1 MSDDHRPCQMRP
13 PVVCGNNTRCCEV
26 VDNSTVSNCQN
37 TTNEEGQSLPCPEP
51 LVCVCEE
58 GYMFNS
64 SVPDPQNCVPVRP
77 PVVCGNNT
85 RCCEIVDNSTVSN
98 CQNTTNEEG
107 QSLPCPE
114 PLVCVCEEGYMFNS
128 SVPDPQNCVPEM
140 PTCPESITQCPELT
154 RRCPD
159 VQQVMCDGTTYTFN
173 DSYQYVANNL
183 APLRY
188 SICYSGSN
196 NIIISTCNA
205 ADYDTKLALFSC
217 DAMSNIESGGSQ
229 TCNIRQGNSAYSN
242 DDFDGCSGFTSLLQ
256 IPQGDLSNG
265 TYAIGVYGFGIG
277 GTFKVSI
284 SC

>member
-1 MSDDHRPCQMRP
+1 MFNSSDPDPQNCIPVRP

-64 SVPDPQNCVPVRP
+64 SDPDPQNCVPVRP

-114 PLVCVCEEGYMFNS
+114 PLVCVCDEGYMFNSSDPDPQNCVPVRPPVVCGNNTRCCEVVDNTTVSNCQNTTNEEGQSLPCLEPRVCVCEKGYMFNS
-128 SVPDPQNCVPEM
+128 SVPDPQNCVPGE
-140 PTCPESITQCPELT
+140 
-154 RRCPD
+154 
-159 VQQVMCDGTTYTFN
+159 N
-173 DSYQYVANNL
+173 
-183 APLRY
+183 
-188 SICYSGSN
+188 
-196 NIIISTCNA
+196 
-205 ADYDTKLALFSC
+205 
-217 DAMSNIESGGSQ
+217 
-229 TCNIRQGNSAYSN
+229 RQ
-242 DDFDGCSGFTSLLQ
+242 L
-256 IPQGDLSNG
+256 
-265 TYAIGVYGFGIG
+265 
-277 GTFKVSI
+277 
-284 SC
+284 